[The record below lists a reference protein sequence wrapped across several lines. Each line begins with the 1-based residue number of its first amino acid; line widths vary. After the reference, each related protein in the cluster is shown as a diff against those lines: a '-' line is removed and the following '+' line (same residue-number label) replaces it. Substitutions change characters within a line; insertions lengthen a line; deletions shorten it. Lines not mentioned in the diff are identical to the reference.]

1 MENHSRIHFRHN
13 YIVNLLDGAFFGL
26 GLGFVSFSTI
36 LPLFVSTM
44 TSSALLIGLV
54 PAIHNTGWQLPQL
67 LTANKISRLPR
78 LKPWVMVM
86 TTFERLPFMG
96 LFFIALFIKALGPN
110 VALVLTFMM
119 LIMQGISAGLTANAW
134 QNMIGKVIPGD
145 VRATFFGA
153 QSAASNLFMSGSAV
167 AAGFLLQNLPS
178 PTDFAICF
186 GLACFALLVSWFFLN
201 LTREESRSMIP
212 SEQVALPIWTQV
224 WDVLKKDKGFV
235 WFLVSRNMLQFGM
248 MSFGFYM
255 VYAVQILKMSESVAG
270 ILTSVLL
277 VTGVVANPLL
287 GWLAD
292 HWNRKS
298 VLVIGAA
305 ATVLSSGIA
314 WLAEDISLFYVVIIL
329 TGIANVAF
337 WTIGIATSL
346 EFGDDH
352 ERATYVGMSN
362 TLIAPSAIIAPIIG
376 GAIADGFGYQTTFF
390 VSAVISLITLVI
402 LQFFVPTPSSK
413 DIIH

>member
-1 MENHSRIHFRHN
+1 
-13 YIVNLLDGAFFGL
+13 
-26 GLGFVSFSTI
+26 
-36 LPLFVSTM
+36 
-44 TSSALLIGLV
+44 
-54 PAIHNTGWQLPQL
+54 
-67 LTANKISRLPR
+67 
-78 LKPWVMVM
+78 
-86 TTFERLPFMG
+86 
-96 LFFIALFIKALGPN
+96 
-110 VALVLTFMM
+110 
-119 LIMQGISAGLTANAW
+119 
-134 QNMIGKVIPGD
+134 
-145 VRATFFGA
+145 
-153 QSAASNLFMSGSAV
+153 
-167 AAGFLLQNLPS
+167 
-178 PTDFAICF
+178 
-186 GLACFALLVSWFFLN
+186 
-201 LTREESRSMIP
+201 
-212 SEQVALPIWTQV
+212 
-224 WDVLKKDKGFV
+224 
-235 WFLVSRNMLQFGM
+235 
-248 MSFGFYM
+248 

-314 WLAEDISLFYVVIIL
+314 WLAKDISLFYVLIIL